1 MGVANVD
8 SSQSWVSSTTE
19 DSGFTSSRVLLYRMN
34 WQLWKWKLKNP
45 RAQKFWIH
53 HHGWRMK
60 KDQKLNSRNLTL
72 GDRKEAR
79 NMETELWLG
88 IWIPIVL
95 VGPSGPLFN
104 VKTKRR
110 EGTRTGVGLTRKKKC
125 NQMELTF
132 QHQDSFFPFQLFP
145 AYFVPDRITEGR
157 ECITEWYRLS
167 LSNMTHY
174 ETKIRRGQH
183 VLLQDYLVEIIDVKP
198 LKESQKIFSQ

>member
-60 KDQKLNSRNLTL
+60 KDQKLNSRNLTGRQEGSQEH
-72 GDRKEAR
+72 GDR
-79 NMETELWLG
+79 
-88 IWIPIVL
+88 IV
-95 VGPSGPLFN
+95 VGNLNSHSACWAFWPLFN

-110 EGTRTGVGLTRKKKC
+110 EGTRTGVGLTRKKKSIKWNLLSSIKTVFFLFNFSLSLPILC
-125 NQMELTF
+125 LTE
-132 QHQDSFFPFQLFP
+132 SLRGEN
-145 AYFVPDRITEGR
+145 VS
-157 ECITEWYRLS
+157 LS